1 MRFRSKLL
9 LAQIPLVTA
18 LVVIGAAA
26 GAITSSLGR
35 ASQRILEDNYRSV
48 LATQRM
54 KESLERMDSGA
65 LFLVAGERRAIVEVA
80 EHERRFEAELRVQER
95 NVTEPGEHAATRALR
110 ARWNDYRERFAR
122 LSSMPSAQV
131 RAFYF
136 AELLSR
142 FSAIKDAADAVLA
155 LNQDT
160 MVRKSDDA
168 QRKAERFG
176 AVLLAV
182 VLLASAL
189 AVIGSIALTAR
200 LVRPLGVLALASR
213 RIGQG
218 DLESR
223 AHVVGGDEVADL
235 SREFN
240 TMADRLEQYRKSS
253 LGELIEAQQSAQA
266 AIDSLPD
273 PVVVLGVGGELR
285 HSNRAAET
293 LLRLEPD
300 AEPRA
305 PFDAD
310 PAVRD
315 VVDAVR
321 QHVVGGRGAF
331 VPRGLEEAI
340 RVATPEGERHYLA
353 RGTAFYGEGGA
364 VIGVTVVLQDVS
376 RLLRFDELKNDLVA
390 TVAHEFRT
398 PLTSLR
404 MAIHLCAEQTVG
416 PLNDKQADLLHAAR
430 EDCERLQS
438 IVDELLDLSR
448 IQAGRFEL
456 RPVALDAE
464 ALVADAL
471 EAHHAAAAQRAIVL
485 RSEVLPGV
493 GEVQADPERAVLV
506 FANLLGNAIRHS
518 PSGAEVAAGASRL
531 GDRVRFTVTDRG
543 PGVPR
548 EYRQAIFDKFFRA
561 PGTAAGGAG
570 LGLFI
575 ARELVAAHGG
585 EIGVDEAPGGGSS
598 FWFTLP
604 AAPAA

>member
-471 EAHHAAAAQRAIVL
+471 EAHHAAAAQRSIVL

-518 PSGAEVAAGASRL
+518 PSGAEVAAGASRV